1 MKAETI
7 HLKDH
12 FPFLGEHGCDPIL
25 DIYLPYNMTE
35 MGRQDQKRA
44 SILICPGGGYAG
56 VSQREGEPIGL
67 HFLPEG
73 CNIFVLTYSVA
84 PNRFPTQLREV
95 AAAMEL
101 IHRNADLWNCDVDKV
116 AILGFSAGG
125 HLAAH
130 YSTCFDCAEVREV
143 FPASKAVNASILCYP
158 VITADP
164 AYAHMGSFINLTGHD
179 PITAEDMAKFS
190 CNLQITDHTPPAFLW
205 HTAADNGVPVMNSLL
220 YAGALADHGISF
232 ELHVYPF
239 GCHGLA
245 TVDEHTNNG
254 LDEQTAHAAAWL
266 PAVKKWLK
274 LIF

>member
-1 MKAETI
+1 MRYEVL
-7 HLKDH
+7 HLIDR
-12 FPFLGEHGCDPIL
+12 FPILGENGCDPTL
-25 DIYLPYNMTE
+25 EVYLPQIMTE
-35 MGRQDQKRA
+35 MGRHDWKRP

-73 CNIFVLTYSVA
+73 YNVFVLTYSVA

-101 IHRNADLWNCDVDKV
+101 IAENADAWNCDPSRV

-130 YSTCFDCAEVREV
+130 YSTCFDCGEVREV
-143 FPASKAVNASILCYP
+143 FPNSRPVSASILCYP

-164 AYAHMGSFINLTGHD
+164 AYAHLGSFINLTGHD
-179 PITAEDMAKFS
+179 PITPADIEKFS
-190 CNLQITDHTPPAFLW
+190 CDRRVTDHTPPAFLW
-205 HTAADNGVPVMNSLL
+205 HTAADGGVPVMNSLL
-220 YAGALADHGISF
+220 YAGALADRNIPF

-239 GCHGLA
+239 GNHGLA

-254 LDEQTAHAAAWL
+254 LDEKTAHAANWL